1 MIEECEMPTLLL
13 TKKYANFKEDYTIGL
28 LELLLALRKP
38 PSSSGIVKYYN
49 DFVDI
54 SDDWITLFNHSKNLN
69 ILSMYSQTWRN
80 TYLKYLNEI
89 TMTKNGKITIILPD
103 FNNKNLL
110 GLYSE
115 RLQCDEADLFQRI
128 QLAKQD
134 YSEINLNG
142 KVELYVADLYFNH
155 AFYLFDNACIYATY
169 SYEIGRVPTPAILL
183 EDGQF
188 MAFLKKDFQYLLDN
202 KKLTKKIL

>member
-1 MIEECEMPTLLL
+1 M
-13 TKKYANFKEDYTIGL
+13 TKKYADFREDFNTGL
-28 LELLLALRKP
+28 VELLLALRTP
-38 PSSSGIVKYYN
+38 PSLAGIVKYYS
-49 DFVDI
+49 DFVNI
-54 SDDWITLFNHSKNLN
+54 SDDWITLFNHSKNIS

-89 TMTKNGKITIILPD
+89 ITTKNGKITAILPD

-110 GLYSE
+110 ALYSK
-115 RLQCDEADLFQRI
+115 RLQCSKADLLQRV

-134 YSEINLNG
+134 FSEIKLNG
-142 KVELYVADLYFNH
+142 KVEVYIATIYFNH
-155 AFYLFDNACIYATY
+155 AFYLFDNACIFATY

-188 MAFLKKDFQYLLDN
+188 MSFLKKDFQYLLNN
-202 KKLTKKIL
+202 KNLTKKIL